1 MENNQ
6 DSEAEDTE
14 NKANLNGLNKELE
27 KKKLDLI
34 EELNNTAL
42 NEKSL
47 DQSKRMSEV
56 IGNIFYKSMKNLF
69 DTGAKLA
76 KSLTREFLPET
87 RDK

>member
-6 DSEAEDTE
+6 ISEAEDTE
-14 NKANLNGLNKELE
+14 NKTNLNGLNKELE

-47 DQSKRMSEV
+47 DQS
-56 IGNIFYKSMKNLF
+56 I
-69 DTGAKLA
+69 
-76 KSLTREFLPET
+76 
-87 RDK
+87 